1 MEQIERLINKTLKFF
16 FIHNEGENNKKAN
29 NEHYYKRDI
38 DKLLNYEP
46 NDFLVKN
53 INEEYELKSIPSEDY
68 EESEEESQ
76 KISNNDILSS
86 VKTIIKEE
94 EDEEDSFNEEEL
106 KDTGLKK
113 IDEEFDSSSSKIK
126 GNLLN
131 NKDINSENKKND
143 NNDINDNND
152 NVSQKNKENSN
163 SINNLN
169 SSSLNSSKTIE
180 TVRTNI
186 KNELIDY
193 VSEKNERDTLIS
205 SNIPYSSE
213 EINNEN
219 FPFEDTIIIHK
230 NETLS
235 SDLLPKNYLNN
246 SNLNSNKILFD
257 GKYSS
262 KHNTPNNL
270 LYLLNNP
277 NNSNNNNS
285 NNQKIIIKIS
295 SFDSLHI
302 HKLESF
308 TLFGNILNL
317 KKLEQ
322 NKKKTNS
329 IILINE
335 TKRSSNSLDRLLI
348 NKKQI
353 QNEKD
358 ENEKLIFEKNLLN
371 LNLNNQKP
379 FNTPKEKIK
388 NNYDH
393 FKKGFSQHFLKFKQN
408 KHHSLQLPIP
418 NSQFFDNNNNQNKNR
433 TSKKLNLISNN
444 IRTNSIILNNPTE
457 FYFEFFNSV
466 MGKEDY
472 KNKNNVS
479 NRLQNISKM
488 IESKRDSYASNMD
501 NDSNLENSNKN
512 FNNLEISKDKL
523 NPEDIT

>member
-1 MEQIERLINKTLKFF
+1 M
-16 FIHNEGENNKKAN
+16 
-29 NEHYYKRDI
+29 
-38 DKLLNYEP
+38 
-46 NDFLVKN
+46 
-53 INEEYELKSIPSEDY
+53 
-68 EESEEESQ
+68 
-76 KISNNDILSS
+76 
-86 VKTIIKEE
+86 
-94 EDEEDSFNEEEL
+94 
-106 KDTGLKK
+106 
-113 IDEEFDSSSSKIK
+113 
-126 GNLLN
+126 
-131 NKDINSENKKND
+131 
-143 NNDINDNND
+143 
-152 NVSQKNKENSN
+152 
-163 SINNLN
+163 
-169 SSSLNSSKTIE
+169 
-180 TVRTNI
+180 
-186 KNELIDY
+186 
-193 VSEKNERDTLIS
+193 
-205 SNIPYSSE
+205 
-213 EINNEN
+213 
-219 FPFEDTIIIHK
+219 
-230 NETLS
+230 
-235 SDLLPKNYLNN
+235 
-246 SNLNSNKILFD
+246 
-257 GKYSS
+257 
-262 KHNTPNNL
+262 
-270 LYLLNNP
+270 
-277 NNSNNNNS
+277 
-285 NNQKIIIKIS
+285 
-295 SFDSLHI
+295 
-302 HKLESF
+302 
-308 TLFGNILNL
+308 

-388 NNYDH
+388 NNYDF

-501 NDSNLENSNKN
+501 NESNLENSNKN
-512 FNNLEISKDKL
+512 FNNSEISKNKPK
-523 NPEDIT
+523 PEDIT